1 MTPLTPTSVAI
12 LMLLPLI
19 GWRVYVRFKRMVGR
33 QRVSRIRPW
42 ITLVL
47 FPLLIAF
54 LASAAIAT
62 GHPPWWLA
70 LGVVAGLLLAVY
82 GLSLTHFEVTPKGLF
97 HTPNARLGIILLT
110 LFIGRLVFRLVE
122 LYMLGPKIE
131 QAQPNFASSPLTLAI
146 FGLLAGYY
154 IGYAAGLIRWRLR
167 VLRKR
172 REANEGD
179 ES

>member
-1 MTPLTPTSVAI
+1 MTSMSSINIAV
-12 LMLLPLI
+12 LMLLPLV
-19 GWRVYVRFKRMVGR
+19 GWRVYVRFKRMIGR

-42 ITLVL
+42 ITLAL

-54 LASAAIAT
+54 LAAAAIAT

-70 LGVVAGLLLAVY
+70 LGVGAGLLLAIY

-110 LFIGRLVFRLVE
+110 LFVGRLGYRLVE
-122 LYMLGPKIE
+122 LVLLGPGVE
-131 QAQPNFASSPLTLAI
+131 QAQPDFASSPLTLAI

-172 REANEGD
+172 REAAKGD
-179 ES
+179 EA

>member
-1 MTPLTPTSVAI
+1 MTPVTPSGVAM
-12 LMLLPLI
+12 LMLVPLI
-19 GWRVYVRFKRMVGR
+19 GWRVYARFKRMVGR

-42 ITLVL
+42 ITLVI

-70 LGVVAGLLLAVY
+70 VGVVSGLLLAAY

-110 LFIGRLVFRLVE
+110 LFVGRLAFRLVE
-122 LYMLGPKIE
+122 LYLHGSNTR
-131 QAQPNFASSPLTLAI
+131 QAQPDFASSPLTLAI

-154 IGYAAGLIRWRLR
+154 IGYAAGLVRWRMR
-167 VLRKR
+167 VLKKR
-172 REANEGD
+172 REAKEGD
-179 ES
+179 DA

>member
-1 MTPLTPTSVAI
+1 
-12 LMLLPLI
+12 
-19 GWRVYVRFKRMVGR
+19 
-33 QRVSRIRPW
+33 
-42 ITLVL
+42 
-47 FPLLIAF
+47 
-54 LASAAIAT
+54 
-62 GHPPWWLA
+62 
-70 LGVVAGLLLAVY
+70 
-82 GLSLTHFEVTPKGLF
+82 LF
-97 HTPNARLGIILLT
+97 HTPNARLGVILLT